1 MADLKFEKV
10 TEPPS
15 RGAFGREG
23 LVDYDKI
30 VAAAQANGGTWLKF
44 SLPHLKPVQ
53 VGGTVATTVKRKNP
67 ELEVRTSQSDLYVLA
82 PKAAPQKA

>member
-10 TEPPS
+10 AAPPA

-23 LVDYDKI
+23 LLDYDEIIAK
-30 VAAAQANGGTWLKF
+30 ARANGGTWLKF
-44 SLPHLKPVQ
+44 NLSPLKPIQ
-53 VGGTVATTVKRKNP
+53 VGGTVATTVKRKDP

-82 PKAAPQKA
+82 PEGGD